1 MGFDP
6 RRPWQGWRSAIA
18 RRRARR
24 RLTDHGPAAA
34 AIAGALQAL
43 SNGAASPWFDRIEAR
58 RRELAGREGSIPRWG
73 RPWLPNREDLVPESD
88 PRTEEPIPFATAV
101 AASKGVDWCRV
112 LFELAKRVR
121 PRYVVE
127 MGTNLGISGSYL
139 AAGLEEAGAGA
150 LVSLEGSPHKAA
162 IAQEGFEALGLSGR
176 VEIVVGDFG
185 DTVDG
190 VLARL
195 GAGIDLAF
203 IDGFHQREATLAY
216 HEGFVRVAE
225 RAILAYD
232 DIRWSSGMAEAWRR
246 IRADDRV
253 ATSVDAQTLG
263 FVEIPRR
270 SRDPLHVDWPAP

>member
-1 MGFDP
+1 MTRIHPQKVWDALAS
-6 RRPWQGWRSAIA
+6 RIA
-18 RRRARR
+18 RRRTRR
-24 RLTDHGPAAA
+24 RLAGHGPAAT
-34 AIAGALQAL
+34 AIAGALEAL
-43 SNGAASPWFDRIEAR
+43 SNGPVSPWFEKIEAR
-58 RRELAGREGSIPRWG
+58 RRELAGREDSIPRWG

-88 PRTEEPIPFATAV
+88 PRTEEPIPVATAV
-101 AASKGVDWCRV
+101 AASKGAEWCRV
-112 LFELAKRVR
+112 LFELARRLR

-127 MGTNLGISGSYL
+127 MGTNVGISGSYL

-150 LVSLEGSPHKAA
+150 LVTLEGSPHKAA
-162 IAQEGFEALGLSGR
+162 IAREGFEVLGLSGR
-176 VEIVVGDFG
+176 VEVVVGDFG

-195 GAGIDLAF
+195 GDGIDLAF

-225 RAILAYD
+225 RAVLAYD

-246 IRADDRV
+246 IRSDDRV

-263 FVEIPRR
+263 FVEIPRG
-270 SRDPLHVDWPAP
+270 SGDPLHVDWL